1 MKQKLLRILGSPW
14 GQRLELLLIVI
25 VIMLVFQQRFFLP
38 SNFKSII
45 LSVAVYGVMACGM
58 LIVMVMG
65 GIDLC
70 IGSTAGMA
78 ACLAT
83 KTLIDSGHTT
93 GGLILGLVFALGF
106 CILFG
111 AAQGASIAYLG
122 LPPFVV
128 TYATM
133 YAVYGLAIVYTNNSF
148 QQPGT
153 TGFFYQISNFQILGI
168 PMIIY
173 LFVLFCII
181 TGVILGCT
189 SFGRM
194 AYAIG
199 GNRKA
204 ASLVGINTKLYTT
217 ISYML
222 CSLFVGI
229 GGIMLA
235 SLNTNAYSETARGYH
250 GKVLTALVVGGIAI
264 EGGEGNIGGALF
276 GAIFIGILNNA
287 LILLDVPAD
296 YQNFVSGVII
306 IAAIALNA
314 FSKRRSTATL
324 LRGGLPVRLKSN
336 PVTKP

>member
-1 MKQKLLRILGSPW
+1 
-14 GQRLELLLIVI
+14 
-25 VIMLVFQQRFFLP
+25 
-38 SNFKSII
+38 
-45 LSVAVYGVMACGM
+45 M
-58 LIVMVMG
+58 LIVMIMG

-83 KTLIDSGHTT
+83 KTLIDSGMTT
-93 GGLILGLVFALGF
+93 QGLILGLVFALGF

-111 AAQGASIAYLG
+111 LAQGASIAYFG

-153 TGFFYQISNFQILGI
+153 TGFFYQISNYQIFGI

-173 LFVLFCII
+173 LFVFFCII
-181 TGVILGCT
+181 TGVLLGCT
-189 SFGRM
+189 SFGRK
-194 AYAIG
+194 AYAVG

-204 ASLVGINTKLYTT
+204 AQLVGINTKLYSTL
-217 ISYML
+217 SYVL
-222 CSLFVGI
+222 CSFFVGI

-306 IAAIALNA
+306 IAAIALNSY
-314 FSKRRSTATL
+314 SKRRSSSALIRGSLPDKMKFDPATK
-324 LRGGLPVRLKSN
+324 V
-336 PVTKP
+336 